1 MDHQDAEWAVH
12 RLVMEGLSDL
22 DARSDENW
30 AARVDH
36 LCGVLLR
43 LNPDV
48 GRTLAAVV
56 RANAAIQKLL
66 LDLIACSPDP
76 PGKQSSTSRPGCSRI
91 STTTRR
97 AAGLSCPALPHKT
110 TQ

>member
-48 GRTLAAVV
+48 GRTRLRGLRRVLDALVCV
-56 RANAAIQKLL
+56 RPAPQL
-66 LDLIACSPDP
+66 
-76 PGKQSSTSRPGCSRI
+76 
-91 STTTRR
+91 RR
-97 AAGLSCPALPHKT
+97 ASAGP
-110 TQ
+110 